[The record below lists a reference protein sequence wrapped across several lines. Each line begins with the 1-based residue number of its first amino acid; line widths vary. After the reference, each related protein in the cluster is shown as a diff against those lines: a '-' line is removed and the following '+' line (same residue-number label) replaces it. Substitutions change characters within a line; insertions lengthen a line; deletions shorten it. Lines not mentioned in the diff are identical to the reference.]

1 VTAAS
6 SADTGSAQ
14 REDELELLLEHIMQS
29 RGFDFSGYKRNS
41 LRRRIDKRL
50 EELGIESYSDYKDY
64 LEVHPDEFTTLFDT
78 ILINVTGFF
87 RDEQAWRYL
96 AEEIIPALIAKTPDD
111 RPIRVWSAACA
122 SGEEAYTVAML
133 LAEALGEK
141 RFLERVKI
149 YATDVD
155 DDALSQARLAV
166 YPLDSA
172 KAIPSPLLEKYWQV
186 IGNKIAFR
194 PALRRCVIFG
204 RNDLMQDAPIS
215 RVDLLVSRNALMYF
229 IPEAQAKILSHF
241 NFSLNP
247 DGFLFLGKSEM
258 LLTYGGLFTPYSL
271 KWRVFTKVPSG
282 AIRDRLAF
290 LTSPQAELDEDI
302 ERYPQLRD
310 GASDT
315 APVPQIVVDAEGQLA
330 VANAAARRL
339 FGLTAVDI
347 GRPIQ
352 ELEISFRPIEL
363 RDPIARAVQQQK
375 SIPLGRTQLHKDAAE
390 RTFEVLINP
399 LNTTGEPLGVSV
411 TYTDVTEL
419 VELDDRFEDSKRQL
433 ATAYEELQSTVEEL
447 ETTNEELQSTNEEL
461 ETTNEE
467 LQSTNE
473 ELETMNEE
481 LQSTNDELEAMND
494 QQRERADEVDRLN
507 IFLEGILGNLG
518 VGVVVLDADQ
528 LVQVWNSSAGE
539 LWGLRAEEVVGKHF
553 LGLDI
558 GLPVEHIRGDIR
570 SALQDSGSGSMVTIE
585 AINRRG
591 KQFACEVRVLPLLDR
606 TNSTYGVILLMAG
619 TDGNVPAK
627 APRPTAGADDPS

>member
-1 VTAAS
+1 VTTDSTAEAR
-6 SADTGSAQ
+6 SAP
-14 REDELELLLEHIMQS
+14 REDDLEPLLEHIMQS

-50 EELGIESYSDYKDY
+50 EELGVESYSDYKDY

-87 RDEQAWRYL
+87 RDEAAWRYL
-96 AEEIIPALIAKTPDD
+96 AQQILPSLVAGVSKD
-111 RPIRVWSAACA
+111 RPIRVWSAACS

-133 LAEALGEK
+133 LAEELGQDG
-141 RFLERVKI
+141 FLERVKI

-155 DDALSQARLAV
+155 EDALNRARLAV

-172 KAIPSPLLEKYWQV
+172 KSIPPELLEKYWQV
-186 IGNKIAFR
+186 NGNKIAFR
-194 PALRRCVIFG
+194 SDLRRCVIFG

-229 IPEAQAKILSHF
+229 IPEAQARILSHF

-247 DGFLFLGKSEM
+247 NGFLFLGKSEM
-258 LLTYGGLFTPYSL
+258 LLTYGALFKPYNL
-271 KWRVFTKVPSG
+271 KWRVFTKVPRG
-282 AIRDRLAF
+282 AIRERLAF
-290 LTSPQAELDEDI
+290 LTGGPGELDVDL
-302 ERYPQLRD
+302 ERSSQLRD
-310 GASDT
+310 GAADT
-315 APVPQIVVDAEGQLA
+315 APVAQIVVGPEGQLA
-330 VANAAARRL
+330 VANASARRL
-339 FGLTAVDI
+339 FGIKGSDI
-347 GRPIQ
+347 GRPLQ
-352 ELEISFRPIEL
+352 ELEISFRPVEL
-363 RDPIARAVQQQK
+363 RDPISRALQDRK
-375 SIPLGRTQLHKDAAE
+375 PIDLGRTELQKDGTAS
-390 RTFEVLINP
+390 TFEVQVGP
-399 LNTTGEPLGVSV
+399 LNGAGEPLGVSV

-419 VELDDRFEDSKRQL
+419 VELAERFEESRREL
-433 ATAYEELQSTVEEL
+433 ASAYEELQSTVEEL

-494 QQRERADEVDRLN
+494 QQRERSDEVDRLN
-507 IFLEGILGNLG
+507 LFLEGILGNLG

-558 GLPVEHIRGDIR
+558 GLPVERVRGEIR
-570 SALQDSGSGSMVTIE
+570 STLEDGASGSSVSVQ

-591 KQFACEVRVLPLLDR
+591 KQFECEVRVLPLRDR

-619 TDGNVPAK
+619 KDGGVSAE
-627 APRPTAGADDPS
+627 APHATQANE